1 MNRAEIEAA
10 IPHRAPFLFL
20 DRVVDRGEDF
30 LVGEWTVPAEADWF
44 RGHYPGQPVTPGAL
58 LSEHVFQAAAV
69 LISLALDG
77 SSATDGVPVLTKIAD
92 ARFRRMVL
100 PGETLTTRV
109 EVDERVGPA
118 WYCSGAT
125 TRGGESVLRIRF
137 VLSATGALARLGK

>member
-20 DRVVDRGEDF
+20 DRVVERSQDA
-30 LVGEWTVPAEADWF
+30 LVCEWTVPPDADWF
-44 RGHYPGQPVTPGAL
+44 RGHYPGKPVTPGAL
-58 LSEHVFQAAAV
+58 LSEHVFQAAA
-69 LISLALDG
+69 LMISLTLGGLAKDE
-77 SSATDGVPVLTKIAD
+77 GVPVLTRIAD

-118 WYCSGAT
+118 WYCKGRTTCGGAT
-125 TRGGESVLRIRF
+125 VLRIRF
-137 VLSATGALARLGK
+137 ALTVTGAMARLDR